1 MQRRV
6 PQEFVDVWDAWLQ
19 EGLHSTRQQLGERWL
34 DAYLTSPVWR
44 FVLGQ
49 GICGGQSYA
58 GVMVPS
64 VDRVG
69 RYFPLAI
76 LAPLAAGSCLLEAAC
91 GTGRP
96 WFDAAES
103 LALAALEAGD
113 LELDAFDADVEALL
127 GPDAGPQLAESG
139 RLMEL
144 LMQSAFASGAS
155 PAGGVQWRIPM
166 LGEMPQRA
174 ANAFASIALERAFR
188 PCALWWTQGSDGVE
202 PAWLLSQGLPA
213 PASFA
218 AMLTGA
224 WRSAGWNSIE
234 LPGERDAAAAMPG
247 LLPQETSSPVAI
259 RAESADAPAS
269 VGVVVPIGDADP
281 VVAIAAAHPP
291 AKREGGADI
300 EPRFVTRPEI
310 GLWGVVCAG
319 SGAAPGIVTAD
330 RVQGLDLIAD
340 AAHDLAPR
348 APLTALA
355 EEARRML
362 QRASAAP
369 AFTQPNS
376 AGAPGA
382 VFFLAQGGECAL
394 VWMGAM
400 QAVRVRGGS
409 TLPLMTDASAERLE
423 PSHGASPGS
432 PREPRQSSLREL
444 LQEPPQASLQEL
456 LQGPQE
462 EPPSA
467 PLPSIPMTQPA
478 AVAVR
483 YEPLRAG
490 DRWVLGSASMLT
502 EARVRALPEA
512 LREGSKDARA
522 ELGPLL
528 ALCEV
533 RPDASGAAAA
543 VMLLAAAP
551 GA

>member
-1 MQRRV
+1 MSR
-6 PQEFVDVWDAWLQ
+6 AN
-19 EGLHSTRQQLGERWL
+19 GLR
-34 DAYLTSPVWR
+34 
-44 FVLGQ
+44 
-49 GICGGQSYA
+49 I
-58 GVMVPS
+58 
-64 VDRVG
+64 
-69 RYFPLAI
+69 
-76 LAPLAAGSCLLEAAC
+76 EAAC

-113 LELDAFDADVEALL
+113 LELDAFDADVEALQ
-127 GPDAGPQLAESG
+127 GPDAGPQLAETG

-155 PAGGVQWRIPM
+155 PDGGTPWRIPM
-166 LGEMPQRA
+166 LGETPQRA

-188 PCALWWTQGSDGVE
+188 PCALWWTQGSDAVE

-224 WRSAGWNSIE
+224 WRSAGWSSIE
-234 LPGERDAAAAMPG
+234 LAGEREAAGAGAMHGLFPPEAA
-247 LLPQETSSPVAI
+247 SPVAI
-259 RAESADAPAS
+259 GTEAADALESGRA
-269 VGVVVPIGDADP
+269 VVATGDADP
-281 VVAIAAAHPP
+281 AVAIAAAHPP
-291 AKREGGADI
+291 AKRAGGADI

-310 GLWGVVCAG
+310 GLWGVVCVG
-319 SGAAPGIVTAD
+319 SGAAPGTMTAD
-330 RVQGLDLIAD
+330 RAQGLDRIAD

-355 EEARRML
+355 EEVRRML

-369 AFTQPNS
+369 AIARPN
-376 AGAPGA
+376 AADAPGA

-400 QAVRVRGGS
+400 QAVRMRGGCA
-409 TLPLMTDASAERLE
+409 TPLVTDAPAARLA
-423 PSHGASPGS
+423 PSHERSQGVAPES
-432 PREPRQSSLREL
+432 RQDSLRDL
-444 LQEPPQASLQEL
+444 LQESPRASLQEL

-462 EPPSA
+462 GPLPA
-467 PLPSIPMTQPA
+467 PLSSTPPPQP

-490 DRWVLGSASMLT
+490 DRWVLGSAAMLT
-502 EARVRALPEA
+502 EARVRSLSEA
-512 LREGSKDARA
+512 LRAEAEDARA
-522 ELGPLL
+522 EIGPLL

-533 RPDASGAAAA
+533 RTDAAGAAPA
-543 VMLLAAAP
+543 VMLLTAAP